1 MKSWVWMR
9 AACCAT
15 APTLGKEE
23 MFKGYHSQCRYHGY
37 YTSSR
42 SGQGMNARV
51 ANHLERVSITESR
64 RCDSRGSDG
73 GRGNKVLLRVLGG
86 NN

>member
-1 MKSWVWMR
+1 MR

-23 MFKGYHSQCRYHGY
+23 MFKRYHSQCRYHGY

-42 SGQGMNARV
+42 PGQGVNARV
-51 ANHLERVSITESR
+51 ANHLERVSISESR
-64 RCDSRGSDG
+64 RCNSRGSDVSQSEEQ
-73 GRGNKVLLRVLGG
+73 VLQ
-86 NN
+86 